1 MRERR
6 AHQRS
11 IQITVPTS
19 VVVGAMIG
27 QTIAVFW
34 QEDLAAA
41 TQFTPAASTG
51 IAIASHLKTLP
62 RQTVA
67 LQDQYP
73 NRSSFGLRG
82 LVWEVLLISA
92 QIMQLRGVPCGRLF
106 GSEIPRLYL
115 TGREPVIE
123 DIHESL
129 RALLPVGLDATLE
142 TPMSARSRSNGSRSL
157 RMSPLL
163 IARFTNPSITPWI

>member
-82 LVWEVLLISA
+82 LVWEVLFQPIDRSLDLSA
-92 QIMQLRGVPCGRLF
+92 GSFVQLRRASDVCRGDGLLGR
-106 GSEIPRLYL
+106 
-115 TGREPVIE
+115 
-123 DIHESL
+123 D
-129 RALLPVGLDATLE
+129 
-142 TPMSARSRSNGSRSL
+142 
-157 RMSPLL
+157 L
-163 IARFTNPSITPWI
+163 IDE

>member
-1 MRERR
+1 M
-6 AHQRS
+6 
-11 IQITVPTS
+11 
-19 VVVGAMIG
+19 
-27 QTIAVFW
+27 FW

-82 LVWEVLLISA
+82 LVWEVLLTSA
-92 QIMQLRGVPCGRLF
+92 QIMQIRGVLDNFRVADYSGVKSL
-106 GSEIPRLYL
+106 GSI
-115 TGREPVIE
+115 
-123 DIHESL
+123 
-129 RALLPVGLDATLE
+129 
-142 TPMSARSRSNGSRSL
+142 
-157 RMSPLL
+157 
-163 IARFTNPSITPWI
+163 

>member
-1 MRERR
+1 
-6 AHQRS
+6 
-11 IQITVPTS
+11 
-19 VVVGAMIG
+19 MIG
-27 QTIAVFW
+27 WTIAVFW

-82 LVWEVLLISA
+82 LVWEVLFQPIDRSLDLSA
-92 QIMQLRGVPCGRLF
+92 GSFVQLR
-106 GSEIPRLYL
+106 
-115 TGREPVIE
+115 
-123 DIHESL
+123 
-129 RALLPVGLDATLE
+129 RASDVCRGDGLLGLD
-142 TPMSARSRSNGSRSL
+142 
-157 RMSPLL
+157 L
-163 IARFTNPSITPWI
+163 IDE